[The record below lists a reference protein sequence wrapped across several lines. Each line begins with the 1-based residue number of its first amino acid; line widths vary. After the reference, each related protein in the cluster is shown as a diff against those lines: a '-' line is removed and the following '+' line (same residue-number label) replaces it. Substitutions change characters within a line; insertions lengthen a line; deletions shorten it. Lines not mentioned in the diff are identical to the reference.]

1 DGHTVRKRL
10 AEDFDIFPEMS
21 TATTLVALIGIGKSP
36 DIERLIDALE
46 TLRLDTAAHA
56 EAGTT
61 SSLPPLP
68 TPGRLALTPRA
79 AYFAESE
86 LVPAAEA
93 VGRVSVS
100 SLAAYPPGIP
110 NVLPG
115 EEITVE
121 TIDFLQ
127 TVGASP
133 SGHVR
138 RSTDAELQHFRV
150 TKFCRLP
157 AVPVGDEPHRRAPRR
172 SLSVH
177 PRRPLSR
184 LGTTASSVPENSLHR
199 PPEDCSSAILIS
211 VMPITKLIDMPDR
224 SGKDISRCSK
234 PNASPSGQSRRP

>member
-1 DGHTVRKRL
+1 KRL

-36 DIERLIDALE
+36 EIERLIDALE

-56 EAGTT
+56 EAAEAA
-61 SSLPPLP
+61 SSPLPPLP
-68 TPGRLALTPRA
+68 APGRLALTPRA

-110 NVLPG
+110 TVLPG
-115 EEITVE
+115 EEITAE

-127 TVGASP
+127 AVAASP

-138 RSTDAELQHFRV
+138 GAADAELQHFRV
-150 TKFCRLP
+150 TKF
-157 AVPVGDEPHRRAPRR
+157 
-172 SLSVH
+172 
-177 PRRPLSR
+177 
-184 LGTTASSVPENSLHR
+184 
-199 PPEDCSSAILIS
+199 
-211 VMPITKLIDMPDR
+211 
-224 SGKDISRCSK
+224 
-234 PNASPSGQSRRP
+234 